1 MLFAFK
7 KNFKSIKMYTPDLYK
22 NEDPESIRAFLKE
35 NSFGI
40 LINQTNGKLCATHIP
55 IELEINADGKE
66 VLQGHLSKLNPQAEG
81 FVEND
86 QVLAV
91 FTGPHSYISSSWYDH
106 ENVPTWNY
114 IAVHVYGRIK
124 IVDEDAAIEALKK
137 LVDKYE
143 ANSEKPVRVENLSA
157 KTMREAR
164 GIIAFEIEID
174 EIQATKKLSQNR
186 DAKNYTNI
194 ITELE
199 KTKNPQSLA
208 IAKEMAKHKK

>member
-1 MLFAFK
+1 
-7 KNFKSIKMYTPDLYK
+7 MYTPDLYK
-22 NEDPESIRAFLKE
+22 DEDQESIRTFLKE

-55 IELEINADGKE
+55 IELEVNAEGKE
-66 VLQGHLSKLNPQAEG
+66 ILQGHISKLNTQAEG
-81 FVEND
+81 FTQND

-91 FTGPHSYISSSWYDH
+91 FTGPHSYISPSWYDH

-114 IAVHVYGRIK
+114 VAVHVYGRIK
-124 IVDEDAAIEALKK
+124 IVDYETGVEQLKK

-143 ANSEKPVRVENLSA
+143 VNSVNPVRVEELSE

-164 GIIAFEIEID
+164 GIFAFEIEID

-186 DAKNYTNI
+186 DDHNYKNI
-194 ITELE
+194 ISELE
-199 KTKNPQSLA
+199 KTKNPQSVALA
-208 IAKEMAKHKK
+208 QEMSKCRK

>member
-1 MLFAFK
+1 
-7 KNFKSIKMYTPDLYK
+7 MYTPEIYK
-22 NEDPESIRAFLKE
+22 NEDSESIKTFLKE

-55 IELEINADGKE
+55 IELEINTDGKE
-66 VLQGHLSKLNPQAEG
+66 VLQGHISKLNPQAEG
-81 FVEND
+81 FAEND

-91 FTGPHSYISSSWYDH
+91 FSGPHSYISSSWYDH

-124 IVDEDAAIEALKK
+124 ITDETATIESLKK

-143 ANSEKPVRVENLSA
+143 TNSENPVRVENLSA

-164 GIIAFEIEID
+164 GIVGFEIEID

-186 DAKNYTNI
+186 DDHNYKNI
-194 ITELE
+194 ISELE
-199 KTKNPQSLA
+199 KTENTQSIA
-208 IAKEMAKHKK
+208 IAKEMSKCRK

>member
-1 MLFAFK
+1 
-7 KNFKSIKMYTPDLYK
+7 MYTPDLYK
-22 NEDPESIRAFLKE
+22 NENQEEIRTFLKE

-55 IELEINADGKE
+55 MELGINAEGKE
-66 VLQGHLSKLNPQAEG
+66 ILEGHISKLNPQAEG
-81 FVEND
+81 FAAND

-91 FTGPHSYISSSWYDH
+91 FSGPHSYISSSWYDH

-124 IVDEDAAIEALKK
+124 IVDYDTSVDQLKK

-143 ANSEKPVRVENLSA
+143 ANSVNPVRVENLSD

-164 GIIAFEIEID
+164 GIFGLEIEID

-186 DAKNYTNI
+186 DDHNYKNI
-194 ITELE
+194 ISELE
-199 KTKNPQSLA
+199 KTENPQPIA
-208 IAKEMAKHKK
+208 VAKEMSKCRK